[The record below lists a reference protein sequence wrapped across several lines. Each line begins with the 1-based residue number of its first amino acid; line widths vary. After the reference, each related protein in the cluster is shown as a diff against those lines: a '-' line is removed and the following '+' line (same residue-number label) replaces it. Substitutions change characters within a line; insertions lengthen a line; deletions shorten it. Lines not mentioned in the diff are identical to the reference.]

1 MAVRKKTEQ
10 GAEPLMAMNEAKAS
24 QTRTRRNAAAD
35 IPRTDRFRNIDNGM
49 IPFKY
54 SHGVNNNSNIDVR
67 DTIILCQKA
76 YYNFSVFRN
85 TIDLMTEFSIS
96 DLYYTGGSKKSREF
110 FETLFKKINIDDL
123 QSRFFR
129 EYYRSGNVFMYRFNA
144 KMEKSDAF
152 KINQTFG
159 ISQASEDLGNSS
171 KIYYFKSFRH
181 TASREYYL

>member
-129 EYYRSGNVFMYRFNA
+129 EYYRSGNVFIKLLA
-144 KMEKSDAF
+144 
-152 KINQTFG
+152 
-159 ISQASEDLGNSS
+159 
-171 KIYYFKSFRH
+171 
-181 TASREYYL
+181 

>member
-67 DTIILCQKA
+67 DTIILCQKHI
-76 YYNFSVFRN
+76 
-85 TIDLMTEFSIS
+85 TT
-96 DLYYTGGSKKSREF
+96 SRF
-110 FETLFKKINIDDL
+110 FETI
-123 QSRFFR
+123 
-129 EYYRSGNVFMYRFNA
+129 
-144 KMEKSDAF
+144 
-152 KINQTFG
+152 
-159 ISQASEDLGNSS
+159 
-171 KIYYFKSFRH
+171 
-181 TASREYYL
+181 